1 MEALMIELGWSAP
14 TQRVDAGTA
23 RRGILWQ
30 HQQIRV
36 LLEKGKAVAELALDG
51 AVTSSD
57 AVASAIGDLRS
68 TMEVHL
74 AFEEKVLMPLLAD
87 DLPLGPQRAER
98 LLDEHRRQRETLA
111 MLHREACAHPELPTL
126 AVKLAFLTSW
136 LLADMDEEELC
147 FIIPDVVRDDIVVI
161 DQTSG

>member
-1 MEALMIELGWSAP
+1 MIDIGWSAP
-14 TQRVDAGTA
+14 IQRLDAGSA

-36 LLEKGKAVAELALDG
+36 LLEKGKVIAELALDG
-51 AVTSSD
+51 AAPSSD
-57 AVASAIGDLRS
+57 AVASTIGDLRA

-111 MLHREACAHPELPTL
+111 TLHREASAHPELPTL

-147 FIIPDVVRDDIVVI
+147 LIIPDVVRDDAVVS
-161 DQTSG
+161 DQASG

>member
-1 MEALMIELGWSAP
+1 MIDIGWSAP
-14 TQRVDAGTA
+14 IQRLDAGSA

-36 LLEKGKAVAELALDG
+36 LLEKGKAIAELALDG
-51 AVTSSD
+51 AVPSSD
-57 AVASAIGDLRS
+57 AVASTIGDLRA

-111 MLHREACAHPELPTL
+111 TLHREARAHPALPTL
-126 AVKLAFLTSW
+126 AVKLALLTSW

-147 FIIPDVVRDDIVVI
+147 LIIPDVVRDDIVVI
-161 DQTSG
+161 DQASG

>member
-1 MEALMIELGWSAP
+1 MIDLGWSAP
-14 TQRVDAGTA
+14 IQRLDAGTA

-36 LLEKGKAVAELALDG
+36 LLEKGKAIAERALDG
-51 AVTSSD
+51 LVPRSSD
-57 AVASAIGDLRS
+57 AVASTIGDLRQ
-68 TMEVHL
+68 TMEIHL

-98 LLDEHRRQRETLA
+98 LLDEHRRQRQTLA
-111 MLHREACAHPELPTL
+111 TLHREASAHPELPTL

-161 DQTSG
+161 DQASG